1 MLPRGKFRENIE
13 KLADATLY
21 QFAQIFYWLAII
33 TVVISAIGITLGE
46 LGLYLDFLSVL
57 VQNPSSGFFG
67 NSLTLILN
75 VISIVFIVVIFLIQN
90 ANQSYSNR
98 LASVIFTD
106 RYFIGSVLFVAA
118 ASLFNISGSYFEWE
132 SPLTT
137 LSFAFSI
144 ASIEIVI
151 SLICFSGYFVDV
163 SNIISYITAKYK
175 REVDSNKLYKLGWG
189 GILLPDKNQ
198 ISQLTTDV
206 QLISSTCIK
215 AIEENN
221 HALVDTCLNS
231 LEEIIGKYLQETNPD
246 DVNNDLLKDLN
257 DEFDF
262 IRSTVFSEHTRQKY
276 GEEVAETVGNIGM
289 MITSAR
295 DVGTPGGIWASLLK
309 RIFDGSVNFE
319 RNTVGPK
326 VIDKLGDMCVISI
339 SQEDFDSFGLYLD
352 ELTKISQ
359 TCIEKDHIYFNTLIQ
374 NISQEFQDC
383 YLAFVNILCENGAI
397 SDYHMEE
404 LINTYANLILK
415 TKSEVG
421 YYSRDAIF
429 TSIQNPTQPFSLK
442 LAGTFLHHSHL
453 DLQVQDKVGTYLL
466 LFFDFLEAIS
476 DDIATNEHTVYKI
489 YTGILYSIIQFA
501 PLRNNLKL
509 KLVLEFN
516 EKWVGLVSKSYRY
529 SINQEENIDT
539 DLSQRMSD
547 FYAIIIYFYRHD
559 PNALS
564 DFITPIVKEYV
575 KLKGDFSKNKTSYER
590 NRKRLYR
597 ELKLIGAWIDK
608 TCGIENVS
616 PELKEI
622 LIVDFYEVD
631 DSVTRLPLRGLEK
644 YDYPTNM
651 FDFRN
656 GWWLRPDPVWSNQFQ
671 ENISELMNGGNSKH
685 YEEFHEK
692 LEAHY
697 KIRKAT
703 TKATILNGQISK

>member
-1 MLPRGKFRENIE
+1 MLPQGEIRENIG
-13 KLADATLY
+13 KLADITLY
-21 QFAQIFYWLAII
+21 QFAQIFYWIAII

-57 VQNPSSGFFG
+57 VQNPSNGFFG

-75 VISIVFIVVIFLIQN
+75 VISIVFLVVIFLIQN
-90 ANQSYSNR
+90 ANQNYSNR

-106 RYFIGSVLFVAA
+106 PYFIGSILFVAT

-151 SLICFSGYFVDV
+151 SLICLSGYFVDI

-175 REVDSNKLYKLGWG
+175 QEVDSNKLYKIGWG

-206 QLISSTCIK
+206 RLISSTCIK
-215 AIEENN
+215 AIDENN

-231 LEEIIGKYLQETNPD
+231 LEEIIGKYLKETNAD
-246 DVNNDLLKDLN
+246 DVNDDLLQDLN

-262 IRSTVFSEHTRQKY
+262 IRSAVFSEHSRQKY
-276 GEEVAETVGNIGM
+276 GEELAESVGKIGM

-295 DVGTPGGIWASLLK
+295 ELGTPGGIWASLLK
-309 RIFDGSVNFE
+309 RIFDDSVNFE
-319 RNTVGPK
+319 RNAVGPK
-326 VIDKLGDMCVISI
+326 VIDKLGDMCVLSI
-339 SQEDFDSFGLYLD
+339 SKEDFDSFGLYLK

-359 TCIEKDHIYFNTLIQ
+359 TCIEEDHIYFNNLIQ
-374 NISQEFQDC
+374 NVGQEFQAC
-383 YLAFVNILCENGAI
+383 YLAFVNILCESGAI

-404 LINTYANLILK
+404 MINTYANVILNS
-415 TKSEVG
+415 KSEVSS
-421 YYSRDAIF
+421 YSREALF
-429 TSIQNPTQPFSLK
+429 TSIQNPTQPFSAK

-453 DLQVQDKVGTYLL
+453 DRQVQDKLGSYLL
-466 LFFDFLEAIS
+466 LFFDFLEAIGE
-476 DDIATNEHTVYKI
+476 DIDTNERTIYKI

-501 PLRNNLKL
+501 PLRNNLKH
-509 KLVLEFN
+509 KLVLVLN
-516 EKWVGLVSKSYRY
+516 EKWVGLVSKSYRFN
-529 SINQEENIDT
+529 IDRGENIDM
-539 DLSQRMSD
+539 DLNRRMSD
-547 FYAIIIYFYRHD
+547 FYAIVIYFYRHD

-564 DFITPIVKEYV
+564 DLITPILKEYV
-575 KLKGDFSKNKTSYER
+575 GLKQNFSKDRSSYER

-597 ELKLIGAWIDK
+597 ELKLIGAWIDNI
-608 TCGIENVS
+608 CGIENVS

-622 LIVDFYEVD
+622 LIIDFYEVD
-631 DSVTRLPLRGLEK
+631 DSMTRLPVRGLKK

-671 ENISELMNGGNSKH
+671 ENISELMNGENSRH

-703 TKATILNGQISK
+703 TTATILNDKIS